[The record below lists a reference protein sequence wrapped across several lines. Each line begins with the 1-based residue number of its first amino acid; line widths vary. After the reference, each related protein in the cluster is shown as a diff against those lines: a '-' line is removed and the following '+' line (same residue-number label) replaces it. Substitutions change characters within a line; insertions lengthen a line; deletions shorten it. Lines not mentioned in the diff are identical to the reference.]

1 LTPIPAE
8 TCTDAERLAE
18 YADGRLRQPDCDEVE
33 AHLDVCS
40 PCREVLTAVAAFA
53 QREREQLAHPAPDLL
68 RYERAIASL
77 APREQAVFLARYE
90 SIRSFEEIAGAMA
103 MTTADVRAVFAT
115 TVMKLRLVL
124 ARQ

>member
-1 LTPIPAE
+1 MRPIPPGI
-8 TCTDAERLAE
+8 CTDAERLAE

-40 PCREVLTAVAAFA
+40 ACREVLTAVAAFA
-53 QREREQLAHPAPDLL
+53 QREREQLAHPAPDTH

-77 APREQAVFLARYE
+77 APRERVVLLARYE
-90 SIRSFEEIAGAMA
+90 SLHSFEEIGSTLSMR
-103 MTTADVRAVFAT
+103 TEDVRAVFAT
-115 TVMKLRLVL
+115 TVMKLRVVL

>member
-1 LTPIPAE
+1 LKPILAG

-18 YADGRLRQPDCDEVE
+18 YADGRLLHPDCDEVE
-33 AHLDVCS
+33 AHLEVCS
-40 PCREVLTAVAAFA
+40 ACREVLTAVAAFA
-53 QREREQLAHPAPDLL
+53 QREREQLAHPAPDSL

-77 APREQAVFLARYE
+77 APHERDVLLARYE
-90 SIRSFEEIAGAMA
+90 SLLSFEEIARARSLS
-103 MTTADVRAVFAT
+103 TADVRSVFAT